1 MNFIDLKA
9 QQVQLRG
16 KIDARIKTVLDHGQ
30 YIMGPEIAE
39 LEKRLCAFTG
49 AKHCLTCSSGTDALI
64 MILMAWGIRSG
75 DAVFMPPFSFFAT
88 AEAVAILG
96 AVPVFV
102 DIDPVTFNLCPHAL
116 QKAIRAVRASD
127 SSIYPLPAPARTMRL
142 NPRAIIPVDLFGQPA
157 HYDALLPLANEY
169 NLLVLE
175 DAAQAFGAT
184 RHGRKTCAM
193 GCHAAATSFF
203 PAKPLGCYGDGGAVF
218 TDDDALK
225 ESLESIR
232 IHGKGKD
239 KYDNIRLGLNARMDT
254 IQAAILLEKL
264 DIFPEELES
273 RQKVSAWYATHL
285 SALPH
290 ITLSNITPPH
300 IEKDN
305 VSAWAQYSI
314 LVGQDKR
321 DTVAAYLK
329 TLDIPTNIYY
339 PIPMHMLQVFRHLDY
354 VPEDMPIAS
363 QCSRSILALPFHPY
377 MEESSVCQVV
387 DGIKDALR

>member
-9 QQVQLRG
+9 QQDTIRG

-64 MILMAWGIRSG
+64 MVLMAFGIRPG

-96 AVPVFV
+96 ATPVFV
-102 DIDPVTFNLCPHAL
+102 DIDPVTFNICPHEL

-127 SSIYPLPAPARTMRL
+127 SSIYPLPAPARITRL
-142 NPRAIIPVDLFGQPA
+142 NPRAIIPVDLFGQA
-157 HYDALLPLANEY
+157 ADYDALLPLANEY
-169 NLLVLE
+169 NFLVLE
-175 DAAQAFGAT
+175 DAAQSFGAT
-184 RHGRKTCAM
+184 KHARKACAM

-239 KYDNIRLGLNARMDT
+239 KYDNIRIGLNARMDT

-264 DIFPEELES
+264 DIFPEELEA
-273 RQKVSAWYATHL
+273 RQKVSAWYTERL

-290 ITLSNITPPH
+290 ITPPK

-305 VSAWAQYSI
+305 MSAWAQYSI

-321 DTVAAYLK
+321 DSVARSLK
-329 TLDIPTNIYY
+329 SLNIPTNIYY
-339 PIPMHMLQVFRHLDY
+339 PIPMHMLQAFKYLDY
-354 VPEDMPIAS
+354 APEDMPVS
-363 QCSRSILALPFHPY
+363 LQCSRSILALPFHPY
-377 MEESSVCQVV
+377 MDESSVCQVV